1 MVAVVVS
8 IIAMLIL
15 SAFFSAMEIAYL
27 SSNRLKL
34 EIDRKSHKTF
44 SKIVSVFNRNPGQ
57 YVTTILVGNNIA
69 LVVYSLQMTVLLA
82 SIFGGWAE
90 ENQRTSFV
98 VETIISTIVI
108 IFTAE
113 FLPKAVVK
121 ANPNFYL
128 RYFSVPIYFFYIL
141 LYPIAKFSTGLSSI
155 MLRIFGL
162 KVNNQRGTDTF
173 NKIDLAHLVED
184 ASVEIESEPA
194 SDDDLKLFQKALDF
208 SELKVRHCMVPRI
221 YMETI
226 DVNQSIERLQALFTE
241 TRYSRIPVYEGTIDN
256 IIGYVTSKSLFRSPK
271 TIREVLIKVDYVTE
285 GMMVERLLSSFIK
298 HHQSLAIVI
307 DEFGGTAGM
316 ITIEDILEEIFGEIE
331 DEHDESEMVEKCI
344 DSTHYVLSCRL
355 EIDYLNEKYDFEIP
369 TSDEYDTMSG
379 FIQFNNEGMPSH
391 GQSLTIGN
399 LKFDV
404 LKKSGSKLELVKLE
418 LL

>member
-1 MVAVVVS
+1 MVTIVVS
-8 IIAMLIL
+8 IVAMLIL
-15 SAFFSAMEIAYL
+15 SAFFSAMEIAYN

-44 SKIVSVFNRNPGQ
+44 SKIADVFSRNPGQ

-69 LVVYSLQMTVLLA
+69 LVVFSLQMTVLLT
-82 SIFGGWAE
+82 SLFGEWADQHE
-90 ENQRTSFV
+90 RTAFIAQ
-98 VETIISTIVI
+98 TLISTIVI

-113 FLPKAVVK
+113 FLPKAI
-121 ANPNFYL
+121 ARTNPNFYY
-128 RYFSVPIYFFYIL
+128 RYFCVPIYFFYVL
-141 LYPIAKFSTGLSSI
+141 LYPIAKFSTWLSSI
-155 MLRIFGL
+155 LFRIFGL
-162 KVNNQRGTDTF
+162 KVNKANNSNTF
-173 NKIDLAHLVED
+173 NKVDLAHLVED

-226 DVNQSIERLQALFTE
+226 DVNQSIGKLQELFTE

-256 IIGYVTSKSLFRSPK
+256 IIGYVTSKSLFREPK

-285 GMMVERLLSSFIK
+285 SMMVERLLSSFIK

-331 DEHDESEMVEKCI
+331 DEHDESEMIEKRL
-344 DSTHYVLSCRL
+344 DATHYVLSCRL
-355 EIDYLNEKYDFEIP
+355 EIDYLNEKYNFEIP
-369 TSDEYDTMSG
+369 TSDEYDTLAG
-379 FIQFNNEGMPSH
+379 FILFNNEGMPSH
-391 GQSLTIGN
+391 GQCLIIEN
-399 LKFDV
+399 MKFEV